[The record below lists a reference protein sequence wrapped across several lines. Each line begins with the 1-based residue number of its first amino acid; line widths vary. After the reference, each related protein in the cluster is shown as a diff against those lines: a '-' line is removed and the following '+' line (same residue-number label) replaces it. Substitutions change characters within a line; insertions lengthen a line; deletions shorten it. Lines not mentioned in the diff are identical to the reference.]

1 VKRILVSAVIVGAI
15 LALIVLP
22 ASASLVPMSWGMPIM
37 SQTGSLTAF
46 QQDSAVATDN
56 EAAAVAFPS
65 TTGVCGSVFGSAFPT
80 ITQTALQS
88 QALNSVR
95 FMNEN
100 QNFFAAY
107 PYLSIGGAPIPSM
120 GFL

>member
-1 VKRILVSAVIVGAI
+1 
-15 LALIVLP
+15 
-22 ASASLVPMSWGMPIM
+22 MPIM
-37 SQTGSLTAF
+37 SQTGSMTAF
-46 QQDSAVATDN
+46 QQDNAVATDN

-65 TTGVCGSVFGSAFPT
+65 SVGGLCSGFGSAFPT

-88 QALNSVR
+88 QALSSVK
-95 FMNEN
+95 FANEN

-107 PYLSIGGAPIPSM
+107 PYLSIGGAPIPAM

>member
-1 VKRILVSAVIVGAI
+1 MKKILVSAVLVVSIIA
-15 LALIVLP
+15 LAVLQ
-22 ASASLVPMSWGMPIM
+22 ANASLVPMSWGMPIM

-46 QQDSAVATDN
+46 QKDSAVATDN

-65 TTGVCGSVFGSAFPT
+65 STGVCGSAFGSAFPT

-88 QALNSVR
+88 QALNSVK

-107 PYLSIGGAPIPSM
+107 PYLSIGGSPIPSM